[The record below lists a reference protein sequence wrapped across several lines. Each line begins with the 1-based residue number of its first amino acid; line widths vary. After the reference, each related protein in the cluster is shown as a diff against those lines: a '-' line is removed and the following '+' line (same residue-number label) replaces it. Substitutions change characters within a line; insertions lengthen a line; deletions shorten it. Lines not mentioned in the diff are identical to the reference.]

1 MPVGSIDTGTA
12 PILEKEVDAILEKD
26 PRVVIF
32 DMGGVEYISS
42 MGVRV
47 FIKTKKDLKRIGGRL
62 MMVNLLPRSKRSSIS
77 STLSPKRRSSRASRS
92 WMSTSRPCSARS
104 WKIRINHCEF

>member
-1 MPVGSIDTGTA
+1 MVLKVTVREKESGVFSLMPVGSIDTGTA

-62 MMVNLLPRSKRSSIS
+62 MMVNLPPQIKKVFDI
-77 STLSPKRRSSRASRS
+77 
-92 WMSTSRPCSARS
+92 
-104 WKIRINHCEF
+104 I